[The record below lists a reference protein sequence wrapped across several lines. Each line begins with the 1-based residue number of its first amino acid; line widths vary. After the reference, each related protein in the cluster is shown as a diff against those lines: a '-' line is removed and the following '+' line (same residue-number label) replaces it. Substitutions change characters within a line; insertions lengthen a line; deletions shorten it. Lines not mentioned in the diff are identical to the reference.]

1 MCQKV
6 IGLVAMLSPHT
17 MEHTFYKLDIQG
29 IVYLIDPATTK
40 AYTYDLTNPTEIGT
54 LVWSD
59 PKASPLIELK
69 PEWVSILT
77 LKLEAQSVV
86 ASPA

>member
-1 MCQKV
+1 
-6 IGLVAMLSPHT
+6 

-69 PEWVSILT
+69 PDWISILT
-77 LKLEAQSVV
+77 AKLEAQSVV